1 MSLYE
6 SSRGSGKI
14 KDGNTWLNGKA
25 TTMTV
30 MSRDQIYPKKPVRQS
45 PVVLSLLLC
54 LSCHIIAS
62 LNTILNVCYTL
73 IQFWTFL
80 LYSPI
85 EVKEAN
91 DIDKRE
97 KAKKTQLMKEKEERR
112 AAKAAL
118 KKSAPVQDNLALDES
133 VSTNRRKLFYSLSS
147 LNFSLTICP
156 YQYFEGCW
164 EGTHKMTISILLS
177 ICILRHI

>member
-1 MSLYE
+1 M
-6 SSRGSGKI
+6 
-14 KDGNTWLNGKA
+14 
-25 TTMTV
+25 
-30 MSRDQIYPKKPVRQS
+30 
-45 PVVLSLLLC
+45 
-54 LSCHIIAS
+54 
-62 LNTILNVCYTL
+62 
-73 IQFWTFL
+73 
-80 LYSPI
+80 
-85 EVKEAN
+85 KEAN

-156 YQYFEGCW
+156 YQ
-164 EGTHKMTISILLS
+164 IL
-177 ICILRHI
+177 